1 MSVTMIDPVHPTPQA
16 EQAWDRALDEALARP
31 KRRTVAQPLVKTV
44 AKFAPRFATVLAAL
58 LLSACAA
65 PAFHQ
70 PSVATPAAF
79 KEALVAPAASP
90 EAVRSAA
97 DGSTWKTAQPAEAQP
112 RGEWWKAFKDSR
124 LDSLIAQAT
133 ASNQNLSVAAARVKQ
148 ARAIAGIAEADRVPQ
163 VGVGVGAQRA
173 RLSPLEANVAPGTA
187 IAPATSYRASLSA
200 SYELDLFGR
209 VSSNVAAARGDA
221 LATEA
226 TFRSVLLSL
235 QADVAQ
241 TYFRLRA
248 LDAEIATVNQTVR
261 LREESVRVTGR
272 RFELGDI
279 GEFDLS
285 RAKTELSTARAEAI
299 GLQRQR
305 ATAEHAL
312 AVLLGQPASN
322 FGTVSDPLEATAS
335 LPLIPAGLPSSLLER
350 RPDIAGAQ
358 RAMEAANARI
368 GVARSAMFPA
378 LSIGADGGGVA
389 GTFGDVFKW
398 SSRSWLLGATLA
410 MPLIDG
416 GRNRSNVVRSEA
428 ALEEAV
434 GSYRQSVLVAFAE
447 VEDNLAGL
455 RVLAGQGAEIE
466 QALAA
471 ARRSADLAQK
481 LYDAGRSG
489 YLELL
494 DAQRNLAAV
503 ERSAVQLRGDR
514 AITTV
519 ALIRALGGGWD
530 AAPGAAPAPAPT
542 AAVALAL
549 ASK

>member
-1 MSVTMIDPVHPTPQA
+1 MNMTTMI
-16 EQAWDRALDEALARP
+16 ARG
-31 KRRTVAQPLVKTV
+31 VVPLV
-44 AKFAPRFATVLAAL
+44 AAL

-65 PAFHQ
+65 PEFRQ
-70 PSVATPAAF
+70 PAVATAAAF
-79 KEALVAPAASP
+79 KESQQLAPGDTRTAL
-90 EAVRSAA
+90 
-97 DGSTWKTAQPAEAQP
+97 DGTTWKVGTPAEAQP
-112 RGEWWKAFKDSR
+112 RGEWWRAFGDPS
-124 LDSLIAQAT
+124 LDALIAEAT
-133 ASNQNLSVAAARVKQ
+133 ANNQSLAVAAARVRQ

-163 VGVGVGAQRA
+163 IGVGVGAQRA
-173 RLSPLEANVAPGTA
+173 RLSPLEAQLAPGTPV
-187 IAPATSYRASLSA
+187 APTNTYSARLSA
-200 SYELDLFGR
+200 SYEVDLFGR

-221 LATEA
+221 GAVEA
-226 TFRSVLLSL
+226 TWRSVLLSL

-241 TYFRLRA
+241 TYLRLRA
-248 LDAEIATVNQTVR
+248 LDAELATVEQTVR

-279 GEFDLS
+279 GEFDLA
-285 RAKTELSTARAEAI
+285 RARTELSTARAEAI

-305 ATAEHAL
+305 TTAEHAL
-312 AVLLGQPASN
+312 AVLLGKPASN
-322 FGTVSDPLEATAS
+322 FSAPARPLEDGAA
-335 LPLIPAGLPSSLLER
+335 LPLIPAGLPSTLLER

-358 RAMEAANARI
+358 RTMEAANARI

-389 GTFGDVFKW
+389 GTFADVFKW
-398 SSRSWLLGATLA
+398 SSRSWLLGASLA

-416 GRNRSNVVRSEA
+416 GRNRANVTRSEA

-434 GSYRQSVLVAFAE
+434 GSYRQSVLNAFAE

-455 RVLAGQGAEIE
+455 RILAGQSFETE
-466 QALAA
+466 QALVS

-494 DAQRNLAAV
+494 DAQRNLASV
-503 ERSAVQLRGDR
+503 QRSAVQLRGER
-514 AITTV
+514 AVTTV

-530 AAPGAAPAPAPT
+530 APRLEDT
-542 AAVALAL
+542 AQARH
-549 ASK
+549 

>member
-1 MSVTMIDPVHPTPQA
+1 MINPVHPTPQA
-16 EQAWDRALDEALARP
+16 EAAWDRALDDALAKP
-31 KRRTVAQPLVKTV
+31 SRRTLAQPVVKTV

-65 PAFHQ
+65 PAFKQ
-70 PSVATPAAF
+70 PAVATPAAF
-79 KEALVAPAASP
+79 KESQVSTPAASP
-90 EAVRSAA
+90 DVVRSAP
-97 DGSTWKTAQPAEAQP
+97 DGTTWKLAQPAESQP
-112 RGEWWKAFKDSR
+112 RGEWWKAFNDTR

-133 ASNQNLSVAAARVKQ
+133 ASNQNLTVAAARVKE
-148 ARAIAGIAEADRVPQ
+148 ARAIAGIAEADRIPQ
-163 VGVGVGAQRA
+163 VGVGVGAQRTQ
-173 RLSPLEANVAPGTA
+173 LSPLEAGVAPGGRMSPT
-187 IAPATSYRASLSA
+187 TSYKANLSA
-200 SYELDLFGR
+200 SYEVDLFGR
-209 VSSNVAAARGDA
+209 VSSSVAAARGDA
-221 LATEA
+221 AASEA
-226 TFRSVLLSL
+226 TYRSVLLSL

-241 TYFRLRA
+241 AYFRLRS
-248 LDAEIATVNQTVR
+248 LDAELATVNQTVR

-272 RFELGDI
+272 RFALGDI

-285 RAKTELSTARAEAI
+285 RAKTELSTARADAI

-305 ATAEHAL
+305 ANFEHAL

-322 FGTVSDPLEATAS
+322 FGAASDPLEATTN
-335 LPLIPAGLPSSLLER
+335 LPLIPAGLPSHLLER
-350 RPDIAGAQ
+350 RPDIASAQ
-358 RAMEAANARI
+358 RTMEAANARI

-378 LSIGADGGGVA
+378 LSIGANGGGVA
-389 GTFGDVFKW
+389 GTFADVFKW
-398 SSRSWLLGATLA
+398 SSRSWLLGAALS

-428 ALEEAV
+428 SLEEAV

-466 QALAA
+466 QALTS

-494 DAQRNLAAV
+494 DAQRNLANV
-503 ERSAVQLRGDR
+503 ERTAVQLRGDR
-514 AITTV
+514 AVTTV

-530 AAPGAAPAPAPT
+530 APQAAAST
-542 AAVALAL
+542 ASVAL

>member
-1 MSVTMIDPVHPTPQA
+1 MSVVMINPVSPTVQA
-16 EQAWDRALDEALARP
+16 EQAWSQARDEALDEALARLP
-31 KRRTVAQPLVKTV
+31 RRPLAQPVVKTV
-44 AKFAPRFATVLAAL
+44 AKFAPRFASVLAAL

-65 PAFHQ
+65 PGFHQ
-70 PSVATPAAF
+70 PAVSTPAAF
-79 KEALVAPAASP
+79 KESQVTPSASP
-90 EAVRSAA
+90 EVVRSAA
-97 DGSTWKTAQPAEAQP
+97 DGTTWKTAQPAESQP
-112 RGEWWKAFKDSR
+112 RGEWWKAFNDAR
-124 LDSLIAQAT
+124 LDSLVAQAT

-148 ARAIAGIAEADRVPQ
+148 ARAIAGIAEADRIPQ
-163 VGVGVGAQRA
+163 IGVGVGAQRGQQ
-173 RLSPLEANVAPGTA
+173 SPLEAGLAPGTRMS
-187 IAPATSYRASLSA
+187 PLTSYKANLSA
-200 SYELDLFGR
+200 SYEVDLFGR

-221 LATEA
+221 GAVEA
-226 TFRSVLLSL
+226 TYRSVLLSL

-261 LREESVRVTGR
+261 LREESVRVTGL

-305 ATAEHAL
+305 AIAEHAL

-322 FGTVSDPLEATAS
+322 FGAASDPLEASAS
-335 LPLIPAGLPSSLLER
+335 LPLIPAGLPSALLER
-350 RPDIAGAQ
+350 RPDIASAQ
-358 RAMEAANARI
+358 RTMEAANARI

-378 LSIGADGGGVA
+378 LSIGANGGGVA
-389 GTFGDVFKW
+389 GTFADVFKW
-398 SSRSWLLGATLA
+398 SSRSWLLGAALS

-434 GSYRQSVLVAFAE
+434 GAYRQSVLVAFAE

-455 RVLAGQGAEIE
+455 RVLAGQGAEVE
-466 QALAA
+466 QALVS

-481 LYDAGRSG
+481 LYDAGRSS
-489 YLELL
+489 YIDLL
-494 DAQRNLAAV
+494 DAQRNLASV
-503 ERSAVQLRGDR
+503 ERTAVQLRGDR
-514 AITTV
+514 AVTTV

-530 AAPGAAPAPAPT
+530 AAPASSPAAS
-542 AAVALAL
+542 VAL